1 MESKMNELILD
12 DGLISDYEFELRM
25 HCISIRE
32 QPEDFRGKQA
42 LIYSGAL

>member
-25 HCISIRE
+25 YDIGFQE
-32 QPEDFRGKQA
+32 QPENFHGRKA
-42 LIYSGAL
+42 LIYSGLY